1 MESGP
6 TQAVLP
12 LVGLVAEKVI
22 RDRYIFSPLHG
33 SRSECS
39 TASPSNE
46 RPDCG
51 RGPLRN
57 EWPIGARRG
66 QGREGGQSRSEANTS
81 TESDARRRGPL
92 KSATYGYCAGLAERL
107 FDRRTVSDPGTPN
120 TLARNAVATM
130 VTLVMAVPLVA
141 QETRDPVFVGAKQ
154 CAKCH
159 QGPGFG
165 YQHCR
170 FLLSGHSRAHASLAM
185 PEAKE
190 IARLSGIPQ
199 EPQKSPMCL
208 GCHATGNEAEEW
220 ERDET
225 FHMEDGVQCEKCHG
239 PGSEYMDEA
248 VMVDR
253 EAARAAGLVI
263 PDKDDCMNCHKV
275 KGSHVAVLQSPKFDV
290 EEAWNRLAHP
300 TPGSWKYMEP
310 AELPGADAEVA
321 HQYIGSIGCAECHQ
335 GPEMGYQYSKW
346 RMGPH
351 ARAYATLGT
360 ERARKIAK
368 DMEVEG
374 DPLKATACL
383 KCHATAH
390 HAPAGG
396 TTDAYEVHEG
406 VGCESCHG
414 AGSDFAVEAIM
425 RDKPAA
431 VRAGLKEPG
440 RDVCARCHEDA
451 HGKPFDFDAAFA
463 EIAHP
468 LQPESAARKSSKVT
482 YKTPL
487 RLALSPNGEQ
497 LYVTCEAS
505 HAVIVVDTVRHETIG
520 EITVGHHPTGVTF
533 HPSGKKAYV
542 TNRLDDTLSVI
553 DVAKQDVIATVEVG
567 DEPHGVRTD
576 GNGDTLYV
584 VNSGTNDLSV
594 IDTETL
600 TERKRLEAGRRPWS
614 LALSPDETRL
624 CVTNALS
631 HYVPF
636 RTPSQ
641 SELTMIDVETSTI
654 ADRPIAHGA
663 NLLMGICWHPSGD
676 FAISTV
682 RRTKNLV
689 PMTRLLQGW
698 TLTNG
703 LVLAWRDGR
712 VDQVLLDE
720 PNLCFPDP
728 TGIAMTPD
736 GRLALVTSSGSDRV
750 AVVDVPKLRSMLE
763 EATEHER
770 KHVFPNH
777 LGKPTEF
784 VLKHLPTENSPRG
797 VVITPNG
804 KTAFVANALDDSLT
818 VIDVETLRSVK
829 RIDLDGP
836 RKITKTRYG
845 ERLFHNADITF
856 QRQFTCHTCHPD
868 GHIDGLTYDIEPD
881 GIGANPVD
889 NRTLRGILD
898 TAPFKWEGTNPS
910 LQRQCGPR
918 LAVFFTRIQPFT
930 PEELEAL
937 DRYICTIP
945 RPPNRYRPFGAE
957 LTEAQHRG
965 KKLFDRKRTND
976 GGLIPKEDR
985 CVTCH
990 PPPLYT
996 DRNVHDVGTQMKYD
1010 HESEFDVPHLN
1021 NIYGSAPYL
1030 HNGIAETLEEI
1041 WTRFNPNDEHG
1052 VTNDMTKDQLND
1064 LIEYLKTL

>member
-1 MESGP
+1 MKRDLMWYSIFIPFHISQHGFSGAGP
-6 TQAVLP
+6 TPAK
-12 LVGLVAEKVI
+12 AERARSLSI
-22 RDRYIFSPLHG
+22 RQNATG
-33 SRSECS
+33 SGGTSV
-39 TASPSNE
+39 
-46 RPDCG
+46 
-51 RGPLRN
+51 
-57 EWPIGARRG
+57 GAR
-66 QGREGGQSRSEANTS
+66 SV
-81 TESDARRRGPL
+81 
-92 KSATYGYCAGLAERL
+92 LAIML
-107 FDRRTVSDPGTPN
+107 S
-120 TLARNAVATM
+120 LAWA
-130 VTLVMAVPLVA
+130 VTLFA
-141 QETRDPVFVGAKQ
+141 QEGRKPVFVGAKQ

-170 FLLSGHSRAHASLAM
+170 FLLSGHSRAYASLAL

-190 IARLSGIPQ
+190 IAHLSGIPQ
-199 EPQKSPMCL
+199 KPQKSRMCL
-208 GCHATGNEAEEW
+208 GCHATGSHAEAW

-225 FHMEDGVQCEKCHG
+225 FHLEDGVQCEKCHG

-248 VMVDR
+248 VMADP
-253 EAARAAGLVI
+253 EAASAAGLVI
-263 PDKDDCMNCHKV
+263 PDKDSCMNCHKV
-275 KGSHVAVLQSPKFDV
+275 KGSHVAVLQSPKFDLDK
-290 EEAWNRLAHP
+290 AWSRLAHP
-300 TPGSWKYMEP
+300 TPESWKYMEP
-310 AELPGADAEVA
+310 AELPDPDAEVG
-321 HQYIGSIGCAECHQ
+321 HQYIGSIGCAECHR
-335 GPEMGYQYSKW
+335 GPDMGYQYSTW

-360 ERARKIAK
+360 EKARQIAAE
-368 DMEVEG
+368 MEVEG
-374 DPLKATACL
+374 DPLKAMACL

-396 TTDAYEVHEG
+396 TTDTYEVHEG

-431 VRAGLKEPG
+431 VHAGLKEPG
-440 RDVCARCHEDA
+440 RDACARCHENA

-468 LQPESAARKSSKVT
+468 LQPESAAWGSSRVT

-487 RLALSPNGEQ
+487 RLAVSPNGEQ
-497 LYVTCEAS
+497 LYVTGEAS
-505 HAVIVVDTVRHETIG
+505 HTVIVVDAVRQEKIG
-520 EITVGHHPTGVTF
+520 EIAVGHHPTGVTF
-533 HPSGKKAYV
+533 HPSGKRAYV

-553 DVAKQDVIATVEVG
+553 DVAKQHVIATVEVG
-567 DEPHGVRTD
+567 DEPHGVRATAS
-576 GNGDTLYV
+576 GDTLYV
-584 VNSGTNDLSV
+584 ANTGTDDVSV
-594 IDTETL
+594 IDTARL
-600 TERKRLEAGRRPWS
+600 TETKRLAAGRRPWS
-614 LALSPDETRL
+614 LALSPDETHL
-624 CVTNALS
+624 CATNALS
-631 HYVPF
+631 HFVPF
-636 RTPSQ
+636 RTPAQ
-641 SELTMIDVETSTI
+641 SEVTMIDVETTTI
-654 ADRPIAHGA
+654 ASRPIAHGG

-676 FAISTV
+676 FALATV

-703 LVLAWRDGR
+703 LVIVWRDGR

-728 TGIAMTPD
+728 TDIAITPD
-736 GRLALVTSSGSDRV
+736 GQFALVTSSGSDRV
-750 AVVDVPKLRSMLE
+750 AVVDIFKLRSMLE
-763 EATEHER
+763 EATDYER
-770 KHVFPNH
+770 NHVLPNH

-784 VLKHLPTENSPRG
+784 IHKHLPTKNSPRG
-797 VVITPNG
+797 IVITPDG
-804 KTAFVANALDDSLT
+804 KRAFVANALDDSLT
-818 VIDVETLRSVK
+818 VINIETLRSVK
-829 RIDLDGP
+829 RIDLGGP
-836 RKITKTRYG
+836 EKITETRYG
-845 ERLFHNADITF
+845 ERLFHSADITF
-856 QRQFTCHTCHPD
+856 HRQFTCHTCHPD

-910 LQRQCGPR
+910 LRRQCGPR
-918 LAVFFTRIQPFT
+918 LSVFFTRIQPYT
-930 PEELEAL
+930 PEELDAL
-937 DRYICTIP
+937 HRYICTIP

-965 KKLFDRKRTND
+965 KNMFERKRTND
-976 GGLIPKEDR
+976 GSLIPKEDR
-985 CVTCH
+985 CITCH

-996 DRNVHDVGTQMKYD
+996 DRNVHDVGTQMEYD

-1021 NIYGSAPYL
+1021 NIYDSAPYL

-1064 LIEYLKTL
+1064 LVEYLNTL